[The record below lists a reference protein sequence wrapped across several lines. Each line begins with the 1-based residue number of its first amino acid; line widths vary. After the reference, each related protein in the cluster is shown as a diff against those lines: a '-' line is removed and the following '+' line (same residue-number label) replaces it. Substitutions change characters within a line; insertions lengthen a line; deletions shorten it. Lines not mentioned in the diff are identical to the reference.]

1 MEMIDFKNIE
11 GIYFVGIGG
20 IGMSALALYFAKGGY
35 DVAGYD
41 RSESKITISLIE
53 TGCTV
58 NYVDEESV
66 IPELFRNVS
75 EKNKVIIVYT
85 PAIPSENKIISYFR
99 KNEYR
104 LYKRSE
110 ILGEISSHTDTLAV
124 AGTHGKTTVST
135 MIAHLLKQSA
145 VDCSAFLGGISKNYG
160 SNLLLG
166 ESRYT
171 VMEADEFDRSF
182 HRLTP
187 LMAVVT
193 SLDADHLD
201 IYGDRATM
209 VEGYNVF
216 CSKIKRG
223 GTLIVNNKIRREI
236 ITPDGVKCF
245 TYGLDSGS
253 DYMATHIEHQKD
265 YYIFNLKTPDGIIE
279 DLHFAFPG
287 IINIENFTA
296 AIAIALMCG
305 VTEQEIRKAVILF
318 QGVQRR
324 FDIRIN
330 RPGLAYI
337 DDYAHHPEEIRAC
350 ITSVKE
356 YFSGRKITGI
366 FQPHLFSR
374 TRDHA
379 DGFAAILDELD
390 ETILLPIYPAREKP
404 VEGVTSE
411 IILRKMKSGKKSLL
425 RKEDIPDKL
434 DVSKLDV
441 LITIGAGDID
451 TLVKPIE
458 DKLNTERA
466 K

>member
-1 MEMIDFKNIE
+1 MIDFRNIE
-11 GIYFVGIGG
+11 GIYFIGIGG
-20 IGMSALALYFAKGGY
+20 IGMSALALYFSKGGY
-35 DVAGYD
+35 IVAGYD

-58 NYVDEESV
+58 DYVDDV
-66 IPELFRNVS
+66 AVLPELFRNIS
-75 EKNKVIIVYT
+75 DKNKVIIVYT
-85 PAIPSENKIISYFR
+85 PAIPSENKIISHFR
-99 KNEYR
+99 ENGYK

-110 ILGEISSHTDTLAV
+110 VLGEISSHTDTLAV

-135 MIAHLLKQSA
+135 MIAHLLKQSV
-145 VDCSAFLGGISKNYG
+145 VDCSAFMGGISKNYG

-182 HRLTP
+182 HRLSP

-201 IYGDRATM
+201 IYGDRASM
-209 VEGYNVF
+209 VEAYNVF
-216 CSKIKRG
+216 CSKIKKG
-223 GTLIVNNKIRREI
+223 GTLLVNSKIRKEI
-236 ITPDGVKCF
+236 IVPEGVGCF
-245 TYGLDSGS
+245 TYGFDSDS
-253 DYMATHIEHQKD
+253 DYMASGIEHLKD
-265 YYIFNLKTPDGIIE
+265 YYRFNLKTPAGIIE

-296 AIAIALMCG
+296 AIAIAIICG

-330 RPGLAYI
+330 RPGLTYI

-356 YFSGRKITGI
+356 YFRGRKVTGI

-390 ETILLPIYPAREKP
+390 EVILLPIYPAREKP
-404 VEGVTSE
+404 LEGVNSE
-411 IILRKMKSGKKSLL
+411 LILNRMRSGNKRLMK
-425 RKEDIPDKL
+425 KEDIPDKL

-451 TLVKPIE
+451 SLVKPIE
-458 DKLNTERA
+458 DKLYKERV